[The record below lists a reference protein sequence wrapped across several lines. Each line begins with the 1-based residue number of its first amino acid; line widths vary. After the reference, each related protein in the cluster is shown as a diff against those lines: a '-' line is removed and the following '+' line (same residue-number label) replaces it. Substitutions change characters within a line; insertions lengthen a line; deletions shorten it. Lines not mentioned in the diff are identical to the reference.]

1 MIVRHFRLAGGNGD
15 LSFADDAENP
25 EQAADDEEVPD
36 DHHSET
42 AQSHQGTMNP
52 ANPMMMMMKTF
63 MEGFSAPMMAMA
75 KAQTE
80 ATASAKRKREN
91 EEEEEEVKSKPVL
104 LDVRNHHLKDDAHTV
119 MDWKAREVRPYN
131 GGDQD
136 LYWRMRPRKS
146 LPVIEDLKMQ
156 HLTKAPINPNAIA
169 KLHDRGADM
178 TAKQWLSSNYS
189 VEGKG
194 GKIRA
199 DNDRSAGAFV
209 LDYSMAKGPWEA
221 MDAIQNYTMALR
233 LVR

>member
-1 MIVRHFRLAGGNGD
+1 
-15 LSFADDAENP
+15 
-25 EQAADDEEVPD
+25 
-36 DHHSET
+36 
-42 AQSHQGTMNP
+42 
-52 ANPMMMMMKTF
+52 MMKTF

-80 ATASAKRKREN
+80 ATASKRKREN
-91 EEEEEEVKSKPVL
+91 EEEEEVKSKPVL
-104 LDVRNHHLKDDAHTV
+104 IDVRNHHLKDDAHTV

-146 LPVIEDLKMQ
+146 LSIIEDLKMQ

-169 KLHDRGADM
+169 KLHDRGVDM

-199 DNDRSAGAFV
+199 DNDRSAGAFDQ
-209 LDYSMAKGPWEA
+209 DYSMAKGPWEG
-221 MDAIQNYTMALR
+221 MDAVQNYTMTLR